1 MSEPDEASEEIPY
14 VFKILLLGDGGV
26 GKTSLLLRFIDNT
39 FDPDYKTTIGVQ
51 FMTRIVKFDNKSVK
65 LIIWDIAGQSK
76 HATYRHLYYKA
87 ANGIILVYDI
97 TRDKTFD
104 NLPRWLQD
112 AKTTIGTELKVAVFA
127 NKMDLE
133 ENRVIQ
139 KEAGIEFTQHYEAE
153 IFSETS
159 AKSGANVDAA
169 FLALAKGLVEK
180 SERDLKGERSQDDFW
195 GKYE

>member
-1 MSEPDEASEEIPY
+1 MSIGVSTDEIPY

-39 FDPDYKTTIGVQ
+39 FDPDYKSTIGVQ
-51 FMTRIVKFDNKSVK
+51 FMTRVVRFDNKYVK

-97 TRDKTFD
+97 TRDSTFQ
-104 NLPRWLQD
+104 NLSRWLQD
-112 AKTTIGTELKVAVFA
+112 AKTSIGTDLKIAVLG
-127 NKMDLE
+127 NKMDLVE
-133 ENRVIQ
+133 SRVVQ
-139 KEAGIEFTQHYEAE
+139 WEAGKLLTEECNAV

-159 AKSGANVDAA
+159 AKSGANVDTA
-169 FLALAKGLVEK
+169 FLTIAKALVEK
-180 SERDLKGERSQDDFW
+180 SETMQG
-195 GKYE
+195 GVNY

>member
-1 MSEPDEASEEIPY
+1 MSISDSSDEIPY

-39 FDPDYKTTIGVQ
+39 FDPDYKSTIGVQ
-51 FMTRIVKFDNKSVK
+51 FMTRVVRFDNKFVK

-97 TRDKTFD
+97 TRSRSFE
-104 NLPRWLQD
+104 NLSRWLQD
-112 AKTTIGTELKVAVFA
+112 ARASIGTDLKIAVLG

-133 ENRVIQ
+133 WERAVQ
-139 KEAGIEFTQHYEAE
+139 WQLGKYFTDQNNAE

-169 FLALAKGLVEK
+169 FLALARALVEK
-180 SERDLKGERSQDDFW
+180 SESMQGE
-195 GKYE
+195 GGY

>member
-1 MSEPDEASEEIPY
+1 MSDQSDEIPY

-39 FDPDYKTTIGVQ
+39 FDPDYKSTIGVQ
-51 FMTRIVKFDNKSVK
+51 FMTRVVKFDNRNVK

-97 TRDKTFD
+97 TRGRTFE

-112 AKTTIGTELKVAVFA
+112 ARASIGSDLKIAVLG

-133 ENRVIQ
+133 QDRVVNWASGQ
-139 KEAGIEFTQHYEAE
+139 LFTEEHKAE
-153 IFSETS
+153 LFSETS
-159 AKSGANVDAA
+159 AKSGQNVEAA
-169 FLALAKGLVEK
+169 FLALAKALVAK
-180 SERDLKGERSQDDFW
+180 SEKDHNDLGGFVQ
-195 GKYE
+195 

>member
-1 MSEPDEASEEIPY
+1 MTENSAEIPY

-39 FDPDYKTTIGVQ
+39 FDPDYKSTIGVQ
-51 FMTRIVKFDNKSVK
+51 FMTRVVKFDNKHVK

-97 TRDKTFD
+97 TRSQTFE

-112 AKTTIGTELKVAVFA
+112 ARVSIGSDLKIAVLG

-133 ENRVIQ
+133 EIRAVDW
-139 KEAGIEFTQHYEAE
+139 EAGKLFTEQNNAE

-159 AKSGANVDAA
+159 AKSGQNVEAA
-169 FLALAKGLVEK
+169 FLALAKALVAK
-180 SERDLKGERSQDDFW
+180 SEKERETS
-195 GKYE
+195 GGGYL

>member
-1 MSEPDEASEEIPY
+1 MNTSEEIPY

-26 GKTSLLLRFIDNT
+26 GKTSLLRRFIDNT

-51 FMTRIVKFDNKSVK
+51 FMTRIVRFENKSVK

-97 TRDKTFD
+97 IRNGSLE

-112 AKTTIGTELKVAVFA
+112 ARVTIGSDIKVAVLG

-133 ENRVIQ
+133 ESRAVPWEIG
-139 KEAGIEFTQHYEAE
+139 KLFTENFHIE

-159 AKSGANVDAA
+159 AKSGVNVDAT
-169 FLALAKGLVEK
+169 FLALAKALVEK
-180 SERDLKGERSQDDFW
+180 SEIMQGGTR
-195 GKYE
+195 Y